1 MYDINLRR
9 IYFTSDA
16 DVTLKM
22 MRARTG
28 LLANILCRLAL
39 CVSLDEPG
47 VPRLVTDDDRS
58 AREINRFTLFGEY
71 DATFV
76 ALAKA
81 RLHEDS
87 VEADQANAYLVAHI
101 HRGISLLPNRVKTL
115 SDLAELIPSITSR
128 SDHSAEVLA

>member
-9 IYFTSDA
+9 ICFTSDA

-28 LLANILCRLAL
+28 LLANILCRLAVCL
-39 CVSLDEPG
+39 SLDEPG

-71 DATFV
+71 DAAFV
-76 ALAKA
+76 ALVKA
-81 RLHEDS
+81 RLHEDGI
-87 VEADQANAYLVAHI
+87 EPDQANAYMVAHI
-101 HRGISLLPNRVKTL
+101 HRGISLLSNRVKTL
-115 SDLAELIPSITSR
+115 SDLAELIP
-128 SDHSAEVLA
+128 AA